1 MVVLGCAAMLRSRE
15 SDVVAFAE
23 DVVGALETDDGPVK
37 RVEELRARTNEGGVF
52 ADDTV
57 GAL

>member
-1 MVVLGCAAMLRSRE
+1 MV
-15 SDVVAFAE
+15 FAE
-23 DVVGALETDDGPVK
+23 DVVRALETDDGPAK
-37 RVEELRARTNEGGVF
+37 RVEELRARTSEVGTF